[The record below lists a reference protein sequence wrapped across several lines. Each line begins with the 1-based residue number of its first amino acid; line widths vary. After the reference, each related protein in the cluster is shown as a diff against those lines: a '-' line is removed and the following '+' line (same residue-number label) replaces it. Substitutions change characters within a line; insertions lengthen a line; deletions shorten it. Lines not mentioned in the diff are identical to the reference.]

1 MKAAPA
7 MTEQNISLTADT
19 ERLQLAADILKTV
32 AHPVRLRIIDL
43 LEAGEQ
49 YVAQICKRLN
59 APQPYIS
66 HHLSLMKAKGILS
79 SRRNGSQVLYWVAN
93 KNVIEV
99 IHCVRKHM
107 QDREGCGPGLSAN
120 DEIKTSRSAGQ

>member
-7 MTEQNISLTADT
+7 MIEERISLIADT
-19 ERLQLAADILKTV
+19 ERLQRAADILKTV

-49 YVAQICKRLN
+49 PVAQICKRLS
-59 APQPYIS
+59 APQPNIS

-79 SRRNGSQVLYWVAN
+79 SRRNGSQVLYSVAD

-99 IHCVRKHM
+99 VHCVRRHG
-107 QDREGCGPGLSAN
+107 QDDEGCMPG
-120 DEIKTSRSAGQ
+120 IAGE

>member
-7 MTEQNISLTADT
+7 MNVESTSLIADT
-19 ERLQLAADILKTV
+19 QRIERAADILKTV
-32 AHPVRLRIIDL
+32 AHTARLRIIEI

-49 YVAQICKRLN
+49 PVAQICKRLS

-79 SRRNGSQVLYWVAN
+79 SRRNGSRVLYWIAN

-99 IHCVRKHM
+99 IHCVRKHG
-107 QDREGCGPGLSAN
+107 QDDEGCAPG
-120 DEIKTSRSAGQ
+120 IVRK

>member
-7 MTEQNISLTADT
+7 MTVESTSLIADT
-19 ERLQLAADILKTV
+19 ERIQRAADILKTV
-32 AHPVRLRIIDL
+32 AHPARLGIIEI

-49 YVAQICKRLN
+49 SVAQICKRLS

-79 SRRNGSQVLYWVAN
+79 SRRNGSRVLYWVAN

-99 IHCVRKHM
+99 IYCVRKHG
-107 QDREGCGPGLSAN
+107 QDDEGCAPG
-120 DEIKTSRSAGQ
+120 IVRQ

>member
-7 MTEQNISLTADT
+7 MTVESTSLIADT
-19 ERLQLAADILKTV
+19 ERIQRAADILKTV
-32 AHPVRLRIIDL
+32 AHPARLGIIEI

-49 YVAQICKRLN
+49 SVAQICKRLS

-79 SRRNGSQVLYWVAN
+79 SRRNGSRVLYWVAN

-99 IHCVRKHM
+99 IHCVRKHG
-107 QDREGCGPGLSAN
+107 QDDEGCAPGIVR
-120 DEIKTSRSAGQ
+120 E